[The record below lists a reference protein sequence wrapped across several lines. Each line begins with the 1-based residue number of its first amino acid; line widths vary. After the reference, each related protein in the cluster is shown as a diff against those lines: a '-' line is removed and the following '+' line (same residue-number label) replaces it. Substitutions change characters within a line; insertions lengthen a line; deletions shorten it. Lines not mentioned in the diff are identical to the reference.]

1 MSSATIISVLTN
13 LFIVFFSSVVLFC
26 SSGPSARIATIG
38 PNELR
43 VDTVFKS
50 LFKATPY

>member
-13 LFIVFFSSVVLFC
+13 LFMFFFAVVLFC
-26 SSGPSARIATIG
+26 SSGLSARIATIG

-43 VDTVFKS
+43 VDTEFKS